1 VVIRVRDNDEERLF
15 TLEEFESRARRGE
28 VSPHAWVCMP
38 ALTGDRFVQ
47 ARELP
52 LFVSLYDPRRVHF
65 RRHFSI
71 ARLPL
76 LTGALLLVCVGLFL
90 ISRDLGGGTIT
101 REVLL
106 LLGAKAR
113 ARIVEDGELWRLLS
127 ANLLHK
133 GAVHLAFNMFALVT
147 VGTALEAIYRR
158 GDYVLLLVISGLS
171 TMGLSVVMSG
181 PVTVGASGLVFGC
194 LGCAVVFGWRF
205 SDVLPSRYRLSFGAV
220 LIIYSAIMFY
230 VGLRNPST
238 DNWGHTGGLIA
249 GALMGIVLQPRLLR
263 LTSVR
268 EAPLVI
274 ATPWALSAGLI
285 ALCILLAP
293 VVPALLFRTA
303 PYRVDAFGVVLE
315 RPSHWSKMADA
326 MGFLTFG
333 NGVDAFASLGCARV
347 QGRSRVDDAVRRYV
361 EGELWALRHS
371 GSITSLDVQ
380 PAIATAIGHGAREL
394 QARSVSFSFVAA
406 DGPFEAEALVF
417 SRGELECALNLVR
430 RPSAPDGSL
439 QRLQDIRMSLD
450 FVDTRAET
458 QALAQT
464 RLSPDD
470 ARAWLELALARTT
483 AGQVAL
489 AREALQAAATRTT
502 EGSKLAGQVHFA
514 RAQLELEHAGDLD
527 AASAAL
533 ARAEQ
538 AAGADDL
545 GLALVRIDIAARSGE
560 LSRAKA
566 LLDEARERYGEVPT
580 LIERGQALDEVMRD
594 L

>member
-1 VVIRVRDNDEERLF
+1 MVIRVREGDEERLF
-15 TLEEFESRARRGE
+15 TLDEFESRARRGE

-38 ALTGDRFVQ
+38 ALTGERFIQ

-76 LTGALLLVCVGLFL
+76 LTGALLLVCVGLFF

-133 GAVHLAFNMFALVT
+133 GGVHLAFNMFALVT

-158 GDYVLLLVISGLS
+158 GDYVLLLLVSGLS

-205 SDVLPSRYRLSFGAV
+205 SDVLPSRYRLSFGTV

-249 GALMGIVLQPRLLR
+249 GAIMGVVLQPRLLR
-263 LTSVR
+263 LKEVR
-268 EAPLVI
+268 EPPLVA
-274 ATPWALSAGLI
+274 ATPWAMSAGVVL
-285 ALCILLAP
+285 LCLLLSPA
-293 VVPALLFRTA
+293 VPALLFRTE
-303 PYRVDAFGVVLE
+303 PYRVDTFGVVLE

-347 QGRSRVDDAVRRYV
+347 QGRSYVDEAVRRYV

-380 PAIATAIGHGAREL
+380 PAITTAIGHGKQEL
-394 QARSVSFSFVAA
+394 EARSVSFSFVAA

-417 SRGELECALNLVR
+417 SRGELECALNLVH

-439 QRLQDIRMSLD
+439 ERLQEIRMSLD
-450 FVDTRAET
+450 FVETRAET
-458 QALAQT
+458 QAQTQT

-470 ARAWLELALARTT
+470 PRAWLELALARKTSGHV
-483 AGQVAL
+483 AG
-489 AREALQAAATRTT
+489 AREALEVAAEKVAT
-502 EGSKLAGQVHFA
+502 GSKLAGQIHFA
-514 RAQLELEHAGDLD
+514 RAQLELDHAGDLD
-527 AASAAL
+527 AAAAAL
-533 ARAEQ
+533 ERAEQ
-538 AAGADDL
+538 ATGTDDL
-545 GLALVRIDIAARSGE
+545 GLALVKIDIAARSGE
-560 LSRAKA
+560 LTRAKA
-566 LLDEARERYGEVPT
+566 LLDAARKRYGEVTT
-580 LIERGQALDEVMRD
+580 LVERGRALDEVMRD